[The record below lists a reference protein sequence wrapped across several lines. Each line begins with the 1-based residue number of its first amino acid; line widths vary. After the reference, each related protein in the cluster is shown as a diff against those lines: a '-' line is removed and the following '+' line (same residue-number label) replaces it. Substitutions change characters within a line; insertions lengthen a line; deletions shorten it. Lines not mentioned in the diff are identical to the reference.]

1 MLMTGIF
8 AHQGINPANTTGNGL
23 FYGET
28 KLFLIHLVALGIVV
42 AFSFL
47 GTFVLLKITDLIS
60 PLRVSAEDETVGLDV
75 SQHEEKLL
83 VA

>member
-8 AHQGINPANTTGNGL
+8 AHQGINAANTTGNGL

-28 KLFLIHLVALGIVV
+28 KLFLIHLTALGIVV

-47 GTFVLLKITDLIS
+47 GTFVLLKITDLIT
-60 PLRVSAEDETVGLDV
+60 PLRVSPEDETVGLDV
-75 SQHEEKLL
+75 SQHQEKLL